1 MRSRADR
8 ARRLVEHALRAVAFL
23 ALAALL
29 WRAVRPQVQADVAVA
44 RGDLEAALVR
54 WTSTPPG
61 GAHVVFDRVPEP
73 ETRDWLRA
81 LDKSGTPVRWS
92 AARPIPASAVVT
104 EPTADPYGATRLRV
118 ATNAGEPVALTDA
131 AGLIDTL
138 PNGGAAELELAAVS
152 GDVRARGATFVAATA
167 SRDSAVL
174 RPVVVLGTA
183 GWEAKF
189 TIAALEEAGWRV
201 AARLRVA
208 PGVEV
213 TQGDLGPIDT
223 ARYSAVIA
231 LDSSAAAT
239 GSTFARY
246 ARSGGGVVLAGNA
259 GRAAGLASIAPGNLG
274 SRLAGVAGAVAS
286 EKPRSGLA
294 AFTVASL
301 RADAV
306 PLEPRGEAT
315 VVAARRVGAGRVLQM
330 GYDETWRW
338 RMSGGDEAVRA
349 HREWWSRV
357 VASVAYTPLVP
368 RAAAIGSMPDEVPLA
383 ALYDA
388 LGEPVPVGQA
398 GLPMPD
404 PSRATRLLFALVVG
418 GLLLEWVSRRL
429 RGAR

>member
-1 MRSRADR
+1 MPSRADR
-8 ARRLVEHALRAVAFL
+8 ARRFVEGALRGVALL

-29 WRAVRPQVQADVAVA
+29 WRAVRPQSQADVAVV
-44 RGDLEAALVR
+44 RGDLEPALVR

-61 GAHVVFDRVPEP
+61 EAHVVFDRVPEP
-73 ETRDWLRA
+73 RTRDWLRA
-81 LDKSGTPVRWS
+81 IEKSGSSVRWS
-92 AARPIPASAVVT
+92 AARPIPASAIVA
-104 EPTADPYGATRLRV
+104 EPTADPYGTTRVRV
-118 ATNAGEPVALTDA
+118 ATNPGEPVALADA

-138 PNGGAAELELAAVS
+138 PNGDGAELELAAVS
-152 GDVRARGATFVAATA
+152 GDVRARGATFVASTTL
-167 SRDSAVL
+167 RDSTTL
-174 RPVVVLGTA
+174 RPVLVLGTA

-189 TIAALEEAGWRV
+189 VVAALEEAGWRV

-231 LDSSAAAT
+231 LDSSGSAAPGALP
-239 GSTFARY
+239 RY

-259 GRAAGLASIAPGNLG
+259 GRVASVASIAPGGLG
-274 SRLAGVAGAVAS
+274 SRVAGVAGAVAS
-286 EKPRSGLA
+286 ETPRSGLA

-306 PLEPRGEAT
+306 PLESRGEAT
-315 VVAARRVGAGRVLQM
+315 MVAARRLEAGRVVQV

-368 RAAAIGSMPDEVPLA
+368 RTSTGSTSNEVPLA

-388 LGEPVPVGQA
+388 LGAPAPASQVRRPVSG
-398 GLPMPD
+398 
-404 PSRATRLLFALVVG
+404 PSRATHVLFMLTVG
-418 GLLLEWVSRRL
+418 ALLLEWVSRRL

>member
-1 MRSRADR
+1 MPSRADR
-8 ARRLVEHALRAVAFL
+8 ARQLVEHALRGVAFL

-29 WRAVRPQVQADVAVA
+29 WRAVRPQPQADVAVV
-44 RGDLEAALVR
+44 RGDLEAALVQ

-61 GAHVVFDRVPEP
+61 EAHVVLDRVPEP
-73 ETRDWLRA
+73 NARDWLRA
-81 LDKSGTPVRWS
+81 IAKSGTLVRWS
-92 AARPIPASAVVT
+92 VAGPISPSAVVA

-118 ATNAGEPVALTDA
+118 ATNAGEAVALVDA

-138 PNGGAAELELAAVS
+138 PNGGGAEFELAAVS
-152 GDVRARGATFVAATA
+152 GDVRARGATFVASTA
-167 SRDSAVL
+167 ARDRMAL
-174 RPVVVLGTA
+174 RPILVLGAA

-231 LDSSAAAT
+231 LDSSSAAT
-239 GSTFARY
+239 GGALARY

-259 GRAAGLASIAPGNLG
+259 GRAASLASIAPGGLG
-274 SRLAGVAGAVAS
+274 PRLAGVAGAVAS
-286 EKPRSGLA
+286 ETPRSGLA

-301 RADAV
+301 RAVAF
-306 PLEPRGEAT
+306 PLEFRGDAT
-315 VVAARRVGAGRVLQM
+315 MVAARRLEAGRLLQI

-338 RMSGGDEAVRA
+338 RMSGGDEGVRA

-357 VASVAYTPLVP
+357 VASVAYAPLVP
-368 RAAAIGSMPDEVPLA
+368 RPAAIGSVSNEVPLA
-383 ALYDA
+383 ALHA
-388 LGEPVPVGQA
+388 AVGEPAPACA
-398 GLPMPD
+398 GAGDDGAEPRAS
-404 PSRATRLLFALVVG
+404 SR
-418 GLLLEWVSRRL
+418 
-429 RGAR
+429 